1 MENLCILSKT
11 NLPSDCKHATIPQEA
26 MILKELSN
34 IVKNELYIQSILSIV
49 QKQYIRDE
57 LTEITLTTRKEDL
70 LICVLD
76 GESLYRFADKE
87 RRLKTGDVI
96 FLPSKCEYY
105 RYILSPTYQAVLIYF
120 RFEEKPGMT
129 LSYSIFS
136 SVQGI
141 DLDFTKLL
149 KKWNSRDLCTQSE
162 CICMLYGIYMRL
174 IRSETSAY
182 LPSSKRELFEAA
194 VQKLATEYAS
204 EDFSISS
211 LSAQA
216 EMSEVH
222 FRRCFKQI
230 YHVSPQQ
237 YLLELRLGRAKE
249 LLLYDTTP
257 VAEIAR
263 ISGMPD
269 PCYFS
274 RLFKQKTGYAPSEY
288 RAAFGTP
295 HPD

>member
-1 MENLCILSKT
+1 M
-11 NLPSDCKHATIPQEA
+11 DF
-26 MILKELSN
+26 SN
-34 IVKNELYIQSILSIV
+34 IVKKELYIHSILSVV
-49 QKQYIRDE
+49 QKHYIRDE
-57 LTEITLTTRKEDL
+57 LPALEKTIRKEDL
-70 LICVLD
+70 MICVLD
-76 GESLYRFADKE
+76 GESLYRFADKDYH
-87 RRLKTGDVI
+87 LKAGDVI
-96 FLPSKCEYY
+96 FLPCKCEYY
-105 RYILSPTYQAVLIYF
+105 RHIISPVYQSILIYF
-120 RFEEKPGMT
+120 RFEEKPGLT
-129 LSYSIFS
+129 LSHSVFS
-136 SVQGI
+136 SIQGI

-162 CICMLYGIYMRL
+162 CVCMLYGIYMRL

-182 LPSSKRELFEAA
+182 LPGSKRELFEAA
-194 VQKLATEYAS
+194 VQKLATEYSS
-204 EDFSISS
+204 EDFSVTS
-211 LSAQA
+211 LASQA

-237 YLLELRLGRAKE
+237 YLLELRLNRAKE
-249 LLLYDTTP
+249 LLQYDTTP
-257 VAEIAR
+257 VSEVAHIC
-263 ISGMPD
+263 GMPD